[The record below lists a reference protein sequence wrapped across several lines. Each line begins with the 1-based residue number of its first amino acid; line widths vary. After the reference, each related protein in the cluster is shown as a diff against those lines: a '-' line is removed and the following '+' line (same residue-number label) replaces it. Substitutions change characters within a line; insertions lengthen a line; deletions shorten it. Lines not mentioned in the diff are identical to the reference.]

1 MNRLFL
7 LSITVLISTV
17 FVGTS
22 TYSAQK
28 VEIKTATYTL
38 IKDVNK
44 TLKFDYVP
52 GTVAVGSSK
61 IVDFKVFRAK
71 KEIHLIPKS
80 KGTTNLTIR
89 DTNGDLREEVL
100 INVTESDLADV
111 SNNMQDLLKGIEG
124 IEIKNVG
131 NKILIDG
138 DILLPSDF
146 NRIAAVVGEFDSKEV
161 GVIAKLSP
169 VAQKIISEKMEEDLI
184 RSLGGENQVTVSV
197 RALNDQFLIEGMV
210 PSEAL
215 KQRATKIS
223 ESYVPDIFSEYGER
237 EKIIKRIK
245 PPSVVNLL
253 AVTPPPE
260 PEVTPPPPPP
270 PPRLVKLTTYFVE
283 LSKDYKKNFRFQWAP
298 GSTDGSRVDFSITP
312 ESAGI
317 VSSVVGSITNLLP
330 RLQKAKEMG
339 QARVLQ
345 THTLLISEKEEGKI
359 ENVTKIPYPVLSKEG
374 NQGTEFVEVGLV
386 TSITPK
392 INQGDPNA
400 VELKVNFQFN
410 SYQGLI
416 NGRPQTQNKTVTTS
430 LVINSGES
438 AAIGGLFG
446 NQLNLGFNRNPASG
460 TTDPIVNFLKSKE
473 FSHDKGQF
481 IVFIAPEIVD
491 NAQKA
496 TEPLKKKFQ
505 LQAPN

>member
-1 MNRLFL
+1 MNKLFV
-7 LSITVLISTV
+7 LSIAILISAA
-17 FVGTS
+17 VGVPA
-22 TYSAQK
+22 YSAQK
-28 VEIKTATYTL
+28 MEVKTSTYTL

-71 KEIHLIPKS
+71 KEIHLIPRT
-80 KGTTNLTIR
+80 KGVTNLTIR
-89 DTNGDLREEVL
+89 DTNGELREEVL
-100 INVTESDLADV
+100 INVTESDLAGV
-111 SNNMQDLLKGIEG
+111 SNDMQDLLKGIEG
-124 IEIKNVG
+124 IEIKIVG

-146 NRIAAVVGEFDSKEV
+146 NRIAAVVNEYDSKEV

-184 RSLGGENQVTVSV
+184 KSLGGESQVTISV
-197 RALNDQFLIEGMV
+197 RALSDQFLIEGMV

-237 EKIIKRIK
+237 EKILKRIK

-253 AVTPPPE
+253 AVNPPAEPE
-260 PEVTPPPPPP
+260 PTPPPPPP

-283 LSKDYKKNFRFQWAP
+283 LSKDYRKNFRFQWAP

-330 RLQKAKEMG
+330 RLQKAKELG

-345 THTLLISEKEEGKI
+345 THTLLVSEKEEGKI

-374 NQGTEFVEVGLV
+374 NQGTEFVDVGLV
-386 TSITPK
+386 TTLTPK
-392 INQGDPNA
+392 INQANPEA

-410 SYQGLI
+410 SFQGLI
-416 NGRPQTQNKTVTTS
+416 NGRPKTQNKTVTTA
-430 LVINSGES
+430 LVINNGES

-446 NQLNLGFNRNPASG
+446 NELTIGFNRNPASG
-460 TTDPIVNFLKSKE
+460 SSDPIINFLRSRD
-473 FSHDKGQF
+473 FTHDKGQF
-481 IVFIAPEIVD
+481 IVFIAAEIVD

-496 TEPLKKKFQ
+496 SEPLKKKFEV
-505 LQAPN
+505 QAPN

>member
-1 MNRLFL
+1 MKKLFL
-7 LSITVLISTV
+7 LPLAILISTSI
-17 FVGTS
+17 VGMPV
-22 TYSAQK
+22 YSAQK
-28 VEIKTATYTL
+28 VEVKTTTYTL

-71 KEIHLIPKS
+71 KEIHLIPRS
-80 KGTTNLTIR
+80 KGVTNLTIR
-89 DTNGDLREEVL
+89 DTNGELREEVL
-100 INVTESDLADV
+100 INVTESDLSGVAND
-111 SNNMQDLLKGIEG
+111 MQDLLKGIEG
-124 IEIKNVG
+124 IEIKIVG

-146 NRIAAVVGEFDSKEV
+146 NRIAAVVNESDSKEV
-161 GVIAKLSP
+161 GVIARLSP
-169 VAQKIISEKMEEDLI
+169 VAKKIIAEKMEEDLI
-184 RSLGGENQVTVSV
+184 KSLGGENQVTVGV

-237 EKIIKRIK
+237 EKILKRIK

-253 AVTPPPE
+253 AVNPPAEPE
-260 PEVTPPPPPP
+260 PTPPPPPP
-270 PPRLVKLTTYFVE
+270 PPRVVKLTTYFVE

-298 GSTDGSRVDFSITP
+298 GSTDGSRVDFSVTP

-317 VSSVVGSITNLLP
+317 VSSVVGSITNLIP

-339 QARVLQ
+339 QARILQ

-374 NQGTEFVEVGLV
+374 NQGTEFVDVGLV
-386 TSITPK
+386 TTLIPK

-410 SYQGLI
+410 SFQGMI
-416 NGRPQTQNKTVTTS
+416 NGRPKTQNKNITTV

-446 NQLNLGFNRNPASG
+446 NALIMGFNRNPASG
-460 TTDPIVNFLKSKE
+460 TTDPIVN
-473 FSHDKGQF
+473 
-481 IVFIAPEIVD
+481 
-491 NAQKA
+491 
-496 TEPLKKKFQ
+496 
-505 LQAPN
+505 